1 MLAVLKAA
9 VVDPATE
16 RQHGE
21 ACQLGCGWGRTHEG
35 LPASSEAPNAP
46 ALQGHVDGQ
55 ITPE

>member
-21 ACQLGCGWGRTHEG
+21 ACHLGCRWGRTHEG
-35 LPASSEAPNAP
+35 LPTPSEALNAP
-46 ALQGHVDGQ
+46 ALQGHLDGQ
-55 ITPE
+55 IAPE